1 MQGALPWPCSN
12 LDMSY
17 RPLPDS
23 LTIKES
29 ELHGLGVFAIQPI
42 PKDTCLGQSHLRF
55 NTEIYR
61 TPLGGFINHSDNPNC
76 IKEASSIKPNGTE
89 YVLKTCKDIS
99 VGEEITVFYTFYK
112 I

>member
-12 LDMSY
+12 LNMSY
-17 RPLPDS
+17 RPLPEC

-29 ELHGLGVFAIQPI
+29 EVHGLGIFAIEPI

-55 NTEIYR
+55 NKEIYR
-61 TPLGGFINHSDNPNC
+61 TPLGGFINHSDSPNC
-76 IKEASSIKPNGTE
+76 IKETSSIKPNGIE
-89 YVLKTCKDIS
+89 YVLKANKDIG
-99 VGEEITVFYTFYK
+99 VGEELTVFYTFYK